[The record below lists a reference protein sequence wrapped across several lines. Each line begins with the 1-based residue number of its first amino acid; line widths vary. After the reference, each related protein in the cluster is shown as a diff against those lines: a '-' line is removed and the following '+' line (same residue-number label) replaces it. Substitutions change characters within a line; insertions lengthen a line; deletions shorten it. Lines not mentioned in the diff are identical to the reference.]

1 MLIKDIIACNFA
13 KQVLNPAMLVQS
25 CPPVMNL
32 K

>member
-25 CPPVMNL
+25 CPPVC
-32 K
+32 